1 MHPEPLIPDRG
12 EFIDALFAL
21 RRGGVLVRLS
31 DWSGGTAIDGRAV
44 YTAAEPLTRYGLID
58 EFDNPDG
65 FPGVHYFR
73 LNAQGRAFADR
84 ACAAWRRKPLLER
97 MAARLVG

>member
-1 MHPEPLIPDRG
+1 
-12 EFIDALFAL
+12 
-21 RRGGVLVRLS
+21 
-31 DWSGGTAIDGRAV
+31 
-44 YTAAEPLTRYGLID
+44 
-58 EFDNPDG
+58 
-65 FPGVHYFR
+65 VHYFR